1 MEHVPGRSINL
12 AMSVRGRTGLGS
24 VGVEDQIVKRHG
36 IAMRA
41 RMIHSLDGSTKPIP
55 YNREGKVSVEA
66 AGEGIVVAGGRGRN
80 GMRRDGIVVAGG
92 KERNGMRRYGIVVAG
107 GRGEEWFVEGW
118 DCGSR
123 WKRRGKG

>member
-92 KERNGMRRYGIVVAG
+92 K
-107 GRGEEWFVEGW
+107 GEEWYAEVW

-123 WKRRGKG
+123 WKGRGMVCGGMGLW